1 MKRIILFSTLTERN
15 SESILDQIFPS
26 DIQDKV
32 FSYIPSNGIEGAEQ
46 YIEQW
51 REIAKTYEA
60 QFNVI
65 DNSLHDTKQQ
75 SKLLSSNIVVISG
88 GNTFSLLRNL
98 RESGLDKSLKAFVDK
113 SDFVLAGF
121 SAGALVLAPTIEVC
135 NLPDFDDNLVAL
147 NDFSGL
153 GIVNFEIFP
162 HYEKQTQET
171 VLDNYRKI
179 AANTVR
185 EITDE
190 DYISISH

>member
-1 MKRIILFSTLTERN
+1 MKRVVLFSTLTESN
-15 SESILDQIFPS
+15 SKTILDQIFPS

-32 FSYIPSNGIEGAEQ
+32 FSYMPSSDIEGAEP

-51 REIAKTYEA
+51 REIAKIYEA

-65 DNSLHDTKQQ
+65 DNSVYDTNQQ

-88 GNTFSLLRNL
+88 GNTFNLLRNL
-98 RESGLDKSLKAFVDK
+98 RESGLDKSLNEFVTKA
-113 SDFVLAGF
+113 DFVLAGF
-121 SAGALVLAPTIEVC
+121 SAGALVLTPTIKVC
-135 NLPDFDDNLVAL
+135 NLPDFDENLAAL
-147 NDFSGL
+147 DGFSGL

-171 VLDNYRKI
+171 ILDNYRKTTP
-179 AANTVR
+179 NKVR

-190 DYISISH
+190 DYISINH